1 MYVIMQIY
9 ECGILFFES
18 RAIGGAQQSAVQKDE
33 HSNLQWSLC
42 KTAKVYSENLSLV
55 ENIHRVFL
63 LDLIYLIDSLGGPT
77 TAPQLVF
84 L

>member
-1 MYVIMQIY
+1 MWHTF
-9 ECGILFFES
+9 FFES

-55 ENIHRVFL
+55 ENI
-63 LDLIYLIDSLGGPT
+63 
-77 TAPQLVF
+77 PQENP
-84 L
+84 